1 MTIKFT
7 RFPALIK
14 LAIIKEMSYMDVFY
28 FSLCSMKIRK
38 FIENYRKKDVKIVRY
53 SLTSK
58 LIQVFAGKR
67 VFGEE
72 VMVSARALPTVMPAY
87 FTRIGSVRKSV
98 SFQWQEEKLLG
109 FYRNFMEIIFRT
121 TSAKSV
127 KNAILEHVTALFN
140 RSSPVI
146 QLQIFIDQRPGKQI
160 HIPGVKDTRIRGEQV
175 DAKFLEEFF
184 RNNPGQISAFIE
196 PEITG
201 RLSVVSKIYQ
211 LPGLSCRNSSKLSAS
226 IMKRFRGIELQLCKA
241 ECTTRDIVSFLKMW
255 ILNKRRSLKCLH
267 IFFSRPIDTQKVI
280 DHFQLRRWSLEPY
293 SLKYK
298 TIIMDII
305 HKSVTFDCR
314 RGWQVQRQEDKQMAV
329 LFFSEISLLFIVWDR
344 TRDQFVE
351 VIQ

>member
-14 LAIIKEMSYMDVFY
+14 LAIINEMSYMDVFY

-38 FIENYRKKDVKIVRY
+38 FIENYRKKDLKTVRY
-53 SLTSK
+53 VLTSK
-58 LIQVFAGKR
+58 GIGVYAGKHA
-67 VFGEE
+67 FGKE
-72 VMVSARALPTVMPAY
+72 MIVSARALPTAMPAS
-87 FTRIGSVRKSV
+87 FTRIGSVQKSV
-98 SFQWQEEKLLG
+98 SFQWQEGKLLG
-109 FYRNFMEIIFRT
+109 VYMEIIFRT

-146 QLQIFIDQRPGKQI
+146 QLQILIDQRPGKQI

-184 RNNPGQISAFIE
+184 KNNPGQNSAFIE

-201 RLSVVSKIYQ
+201 RLSVVSKIYL
-211 LPGLSCRNSSKLSAS
+211 LPGLSCRNSSKLAVSL
-226 IMKRFRGIELQLCKA
+226 MKRFRGMELQLCNA
-241 ECTTRDIVSFLKMW
+241 DCTTRDIVSFLKMW

-267 IFFSRPIDTQKVI
+267 IFFSRPIDHQKII

-305 HKSVTFDCR
+305 HKTDTLDCR
-314 RGWQVQRQEDKQMAV
+314 VGWQLQRQEDKRMAV
-329 LFFSEISLLFIVWDR
+329 LYFFEMSFLLIVWDR